1 MDDDSLERL
10 KLETEVLRDFADAA
24 ERLQQ
29 AMEGIGKLGAD
40 FMGQIEQIAAE
51 RHRPRV
57 DPNDGDSSPVVTV
70 TVDNRISGDE

>member
-1 MDDDSLERL
+1 MDGDSLERL

-24 ERLQQ
+24 ERMARAL
-29 AMEGIGKLGAD
+29 EGIGKLGAD